1 MDIIGKVYKD
11 FFCDIKQLDGNS
23 HLLNN
28 FKYGGLFNLLENWE
42 FFKNQFWDINFKF
55 FVITDSTI
63 LEELNLNINTNILP
77 TKEKCPKALIIDYY
91 NQRTSFVIDDIAIKI
106 PNFKKESEEA
116 LVFYGDKLIPSD
128 LLNYKKIIIDTAGNN
143 YLDLISLAKYKYPN
157 NSIISISDE
166 LLTDELIDLYSIK
179 RGFLILSHSP
189 KKTEIISKGI
199 SNTVINEYYSP
210 PNQKLNKIR
219 KTGLGDKF
227 IFLIACN
234 HFYLNCDLIQSVK
247 KSQEMLS
254 NIIFQ

>member
-11 FFCDIKQLDGNS
+11 FFCNIKKFDGNS

-28 FKYGGLFNLLENWE
+28 FNYGGLFNLLENWA
-42 FFKNQFWDINFKF
+42 FFEKQFCDINFKF
-55 FVITDSTI
+55 FIVSNSDN
-63 LEELNLNINTNILP
+63 LEEENLNINANILP
-77 TKEKCPKALIIDYY
+77 TKEKCPKTLIFDFN

-106 PNFKKESEEA
+106 PHFIKQSEEA
-116 LVFYGDKLIPSD
+116 LVFYGDKLIPSN

-157 NSIISISDE
+157 NSIISISEE

>member
-11 FFCDIKQLDGNS
+11 YFCNIKNLDGNS

-42 FFKNQFWDINFKF
+42 FFEKQFWNINFKF
-55 FVITDSTI
+55 FVVTDSI
-63 LEELNLNINTNILP
+63 NLKEVNLNINTNILA
-77 TKEKCPKALIIDYY
+77 TKEKCPKAFIIDFN

-106 PNFKKESEEA
+106 PHFKKESEEA

-128 LLNYKKIIIDTAGNN
+128 LLSYKKIIIDTAGNN
-143 YLDLISLAKYKYPN
+143 YLDLISLAKYNYPK

-179 RGFLILSHSP
+179 SGFLILSHSP

-199 SNTVINEYYSP
+199 SNTIINEYYLP
-210 PNQKLNKIR
+210 PKEKLNKI
-219 KTGLGDKF
+219 KATGLGDKF
-227 IFLIACN
+227 VFLIACN

-247 KSQEMLS
+247 KSQKMLS
-254 NIIFQ
+254 NIILK